1 MDSMRKRRVQ
11 PEEGNQ
17 TQSRMWL
24 FRLLH
29 LHMTREKF
37 WILSPSNEPLLPVCV
52 WQSQVIS
59 RCNQTDLRSFILF
72 RFRNFCHFFSQLLVN
87 FLTIDELTD
96 QIIVAAPRTLKL
108 TVCCLTGEELV
119 CGRVKESVPVLYN
132 WSEISD
138 WAAWLQALK
147 VYSSYKPWM
156 RVFEGG
162 NRQRVASLHVC
173 FSRRPSF
180 LFALSAFSWN
190 HQCLSSGVNL

>member
-37 WILSPSNEPLLPVCV
+37 WILSPSNKPLLPVCV

-87 FLTIDELTD
+87 FLTIDELID
-96 QIIVAAPRTLKL
+96 QIIVAAPRMRRWSLLSVVWQVRSSCVDVLKKASQFYITDQRFL
-108 TVCCLTGEELV
+108 TEPTDCRL
-119 CGRVKESVPVLYN
+119 
-132 WSEISD
+132 
-138 WAAWLQALK
+138 
-147 VYSSYKPWM
+147 
-156 RVFEGG
+156 
-162 NRQRVASLHVC
+162 
-173 FSRRPSF
+173 
-180 LFALSAFSWN
+180 
-190 HQCLSSGVNL
+190 